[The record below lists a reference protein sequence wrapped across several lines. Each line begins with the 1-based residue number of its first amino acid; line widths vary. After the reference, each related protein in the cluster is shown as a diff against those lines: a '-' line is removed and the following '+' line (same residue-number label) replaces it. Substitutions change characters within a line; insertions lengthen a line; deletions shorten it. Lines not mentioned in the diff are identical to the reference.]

1 MHDAAP
7 PLSDH
12 TVTALVTGF
21 EPFDGA
27 RLNPSWE
34 AVRLL
39 PVELALAHG
48 VLLVHRERLPA
59 TFEGARGRVR
69 KLIAVLR
76 PDIVVHVGSD
86 AGVRAV
92 RLETT
97 ARIPGGP
104 APR

>member
-7 PLSDH
+7 PLPDH

-39 PVELALAHG
+39 PGELALAA
-48 VLLVHRERLPA
+48 VID
-59 TFEGARGRVR
+59 R
-69 KLIAVLR
+69 KS
-76 PDIVVHVGSD
+76 VV
-86 AGVRAV
+86 
-92 RLETT
+92 
-97 ARIPGGP
+97 
-104 APR
+104 

>member
-39 PVELALAHG
+39 PGELALAHG
-48 VLLVHRERLPA
+48 TLIVHRERLPV

-69 KLIAVLR
+69 ELIAALR
-76 PDIVVHVGSD
+76 PDVIMLVDQNHYYQF
-86 AGVRAV
+86 
-92 RLETT
+92 
-97 ARIPGGP
+97 
-104 APR
+104 